1 MIMTNQVN
9 KKATQDRRSAAG
21 VGTSHRIRVPA
32 GKNLISASPKSSMRI
47 TKAERSVFTKQQSG
61 GQLHM
66 VSGVD
71 LSRLPAEVVEAVRG
85 YHPEI
90 EIAAWAKWAPV
101 VIGFLP
107 IVGPPT
113 PDNAKITTRAILR
126 LVLWCEEQGLPT
138 GSNAEIFNAENVESF
153 AAMSRAQLP
162 KIKSKTVS
170 AGGNGASLLD
180 MQVSRLRSAGR
191 IINPSSNWP
200 ILREKGKGRGLRPI
214 YLDKE
219 ITALHASAKKIPS
232 IRKRRIALASLAMG
246 FGAGLSGGEQQRAL
260 PEHIYQDSHGGTWI
274 QVTSGSLS
282 QTVRLVPVA
291 VPWGLCLRKAID
303 LNVEKYGEWVLPIAR
318 SANAVSDNLRN
329 LPFDRSCPKL
339 STLGMRTTWMVQRIA
354 SGVWLSTLAQYA
366 GLASMDTLIKAA
378 RMLPPQD
385 HENALRGM
393 TQRSMSIR

>member
-1 MIMTNQVN
+1 
-9 KKATQDRRSAAG
+9 
-21 VGTSHRIRVPA
+21 
-32 GKNLISASPKSSMRI
+32 
-47 TKAERSVFTKQQSG
+47 
-61 GQLHM
+61 
-66 VSGVD
+66 
-71 LSRLPAEVVEAVRG
+71 
-85 YHPEI
+85 
-90 EIAAWAKWAPV
+90 

-107 IVGPPT
+107 ILGPPT
-113 PDNAKITTRAILR
+113 PENAKITLRAILR